1 VGHKIQFLFFFCEIL
16 SKKLKKMENYHQ
28 QYDNG
33 GESYPKRDKKKGRR
47 GNFDS
52 SRDIDKD
59 NYEYFQRVM
68 ENLETQEFEDEEE
81 KGNF

>member
-1 VGHKIQFLFFFCEIL
+1 
-16 SKKLKKMENYHQ
+16 MENYHQ